1 MARRRRSGPEFP
13 ADSQPD
19 PAQFWGRTGDDRTGD
34 LSSTAGSTAPNAS
47 SDSTTVPRR
56 GLGVDDAMAARTGS
70 RVGTSAT
77 TASSSTVA
85 DGATAASTSTAST
98 EPPPKATTRPTR
110 PVPVRS
116 HDFDHLTLAALRAYR
131 RTLTHEESR
140 VSYWRRL
147 IQARLD
153 VLRDDAGPAA
163 LAMTDVD
170 KVERLRGVLAEARV
184 GESRQAL
191 VSVVPIDDIPPL
203 PDLEDLWSRE
213 LRPTDPAHCEA
224 IRRDLSFAELQL
236 SAYRSALHDRLGAA
250 TQELIARYREEPA
263 LCLSVLPSR

>member
-1 MARRRRSGPEFP
+1 
-13 ADSQPD
+13 
-19 PAQFWGRTGDDRTGD
+19 
-34 LSSTAGSTAPNAS
+34 
-47 SDSTTVPRR
+47 
-56 GLGVDDAMAARTGS
+56 MAARTGS
-70 RVGTSAT
+70 RVGASAT
-77 TASSSTVA
+77 PVTNRGAADPEPRAGTARTTV
-85 DGATAASTSTAST
+85 D
-98 EPPPKATTRPTR
+98 PDPKTPVRQAR

-163 LAMTDVD
+163 LAMTDED
-170 KVERLRGVLAEARV
+170 KVGRLRGVLAEARL

-213 LRPTDPAHCEA
+213 LRPTDPAHCEV